1 MRSVRSFIRLGKQRP
16 PRDVSSEDEERAL
29 LQGRS
34 ALDGAATPVGEQASS
49 RAGSQSSLESDN
61 ESLLDVNS
69 INATRKRSD
78 DIFLV
83 EFAFKIFMVCENK
96 KIQ

>member
-16 PRDVSSEDEERAL
+16 PRDASSEDEERAL

-34 ALDGAATPVGEQASS
+34 ALDGVATPVGEQASS

-69 INATRKRSD
+69 INATRKRSV

-83 EFAFKIFMVCENK
+83 KFAVKIVMEDR
-96 KIQ
+96 